1 MKSKM
6 TDMYR
11 AFDVWHRSGSHMVVR
26 YRCFEDL
33 GSGMFC
39 VQSAD
44 YYKEPLSQDRV
55 LELQTEYIE
64 LLLGESPFKRSGS
77 FATIEEAIL
86 DHIETFGVAER
97 PRRVMRDSE
106 IES

>member
-11 AFDVWHRSGSHMVVR
+11 AFDVWKRSSSHMLVR

-33 GSGMFC
+33 GTGMFC

-44 YYKEPLSQDRV
+44 YYKEPLSDDRV
-55 LELQTEYIE
+55 LELQTQYIE
-64 LLLGESPFKRSGS
+64 LLLEESPFKRSGS

-86 DHIETFGVAER
+86 DHIETFGAAER
-97 PRRVMRDSE
+97 SHRVKRDSG